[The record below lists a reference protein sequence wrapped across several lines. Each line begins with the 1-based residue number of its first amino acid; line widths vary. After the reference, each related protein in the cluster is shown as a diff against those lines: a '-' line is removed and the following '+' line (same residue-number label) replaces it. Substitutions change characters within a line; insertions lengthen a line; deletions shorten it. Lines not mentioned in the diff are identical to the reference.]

1 MSVDM
6 PQADKPPVN
15 RLRRVF
21 IASLAINLLLVGA
34 ALGAFWRA
42 RHHGF
47 PGFGNNLG
55 MMGFVRQLP
64 GERQP
69 AVRDQLMTE
78 RQALRPL
85 RREVRE
91 TWNAANAEIAVEPF
105 DKDKVQAAMAKSR
118 SAAAKFDEAMSTALV
133 SIAEKLSPEERKL
146 LKEWRD
152 HHRPHGFARHGH
164 KGQLDKGE
172 AGGDATDAN
181 RNDKDGP

>member
-1 MSVDM
+1 MSVEM
-6 PQADKPPVN
+6 PQTDKPPAN
-15 RLRRVF
+15 RLRRVL

-34 ALGAFWRA
+34 ALGAIWRA

-64 GERQP
+64 GDRQP
-69 AVRDQLMTE
+69 VIRDQLITE

-91 TWNAANAEIAVEPF
+91 TWNAANAELAAEPF
-105 DKDKVQAAMAKSR
+105 DKDKLQAAMAKSR
-118 SAAAKFDEAMSTALV
+118 AAAAKFDEAMSTALV
-133 SIAEKLSPEERKL
+133 SIAQKLSPDERRV

-152 HHRPHGFARHGH
+152 HHRPHSFAMHGRR
-164 KGQLDKGE
+164 DARE
-172 AGGDATDAN
+172 ADGDATDAD
-181 RNDKDGP
+181 RNDKD

>member
-1 MSVDM
+1 MTVET
-6 PQADKPPVN
+6 PQADKPRAT
-15 RLRRVF
+15 RLRRVL

-47 PGFGNNLG
+47 PGFGSDLG

-64 GERQP
+64 GDRQP
-69 AVRDQLMTE
+69 AVREQLTTE
-78 RQALRPL
+78 RQTLRPL

-91 TWNAANAEIAVEPF
+91 AWNAANAELAAEPF
-105 DKDKVQAAMAKSR
+105 DKDKLQAAMVKSR
-118 SAAAKFDEAMSTALV
+118 AAAAKFDEAISAALV
-133 SIAEKLSPEERKL
+133 SIAEKLSPEERRL

-164 KGQLDKGE
+164 KGQSDKGE
-172 AGGDATDAN
+172 AGAEGADAN
-181 RNDKDGP
+181 RDDKD

>member
-1 MSVDM
+1 MTIEI
-6 PQADKPPVN
+6 PTGGKPPSN
-15 RLRRVF
+15 RLRRLL

-34 ALGAFWRA
+34 ALGAVWRA

-47 PGFGNNLG
+47 PGFGNDLG

-64 GERQP
+64 SDRQP
-69 AVRDQLMTE
+69 GIRDQLTAE
-78 RQALRPL
+78 RQALRPF

-91 TWNAANAEIAVEPF
+91 TWNAANAQLAAEPF
-105 DKDKVQAAMAKSR
+105 DKGKLQGAMAQSR
-118 SAAAKFDEAMSTALV
+118 AAATKFDEAISTALI

-164 KGQLDKGE
+164 KGEGAKGDP
-172 AGGDATDAN
+172 AGDGSDTGRDE
-181 RNDKDGP
+181 KD